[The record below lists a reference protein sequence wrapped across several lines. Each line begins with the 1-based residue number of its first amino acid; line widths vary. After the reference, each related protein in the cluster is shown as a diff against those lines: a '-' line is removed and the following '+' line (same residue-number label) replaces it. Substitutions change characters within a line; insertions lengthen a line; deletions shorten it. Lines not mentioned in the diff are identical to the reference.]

1 MYNQLKEEKKK
12 NLQILEMSVASLVMR
27 LMTLSSIKKK
37 IMPSC

>member
-27 LMTLSSIKKK
+27 LITLNSIKKK
-37 IMPSC
+37 IMPSY